1 MVPRACVIDRSIRY
15 ATPKLVLRFA
25 DMVKKLGPQ
34 ERLVN
39 FFEAI
44 CTVQGRAVKANQEM
58 VSSMLNQV
66 QRNVLEKPTV
76 LSRLQIQTENEFR
89 GLRALYSFVF
99 AFSPF
104 LIFDF
109 VHTAHSPTHTQ
120 VLRLTWM
127 REEMRNTVYLTL
139 LTVPRPTKTKAR
151 RGSYQEHPEDGPP
164 RNLGAVVGGERI
176 DSNLVSLY
184 VLMFLPEMTPRAL
197 H

>member
-1 MVPRACVIDRSIRY
+1 MCIGSSCDFDRSIRY

-58 VSSMLNQV
+58 VCSMLNRV
-66 QRNVLEKPTV
+66 QRNVLENPTV

-89 GLRALYSFVF
+89 GLRAVCSFVF

-109 VHTAHSPTHTQ
+109 VHTAHSPTHRCSASLGCAKRCATRSTS
-120 VLRLTWM
+120 LCSRCHGPPKPKPAEALTK
-127 REEMRNTVYLTL
+127 NT
-139 LTVPRPTKTKAR
+139 PRTAR
-151 RGSYQEHPEDGPP
+151 RGIWE
-164 RNLGAVVGGERI
+164 LWWAVRESIRI
-176 DSNLVSLY
+176 WCPCNFIVFAGDD
-184 VLMFLPEMTPRAL
+184 A
-197 H
+197 